1 MADGLSLA
9 VNIIAVVHLVG
20 EVAFSSYRYINEV
33 KGASKS
39 LKDFER
45 ELKSLKSIL
54 LKLRTFAEENPGIAE
69 SWCLTAPLEKC
80 RTDMARIKL
89 GLVPKKKKWGVQ
101 LLWCQWPF
109 KEKETLEFI
118 ERIERLKSLFD
129 LATGELQQWVILIR
143 SSLTFT
149 EFQVLA

>member
-9 VNIIAVVHLVG
+9 ANIIAVVHLVG

-33 KGASKS
+33 KGASES

-54 LKLRTFAEENPGIAE
+54 LKLRKFAEEYPVIAE
-69 SWCLTAPLEKC
+69 SWDLTAPLEKC
-80 RTDMARIKL
+80 GTDMARIKL
-89 GLVPKKKKWGVQ
+89 ALVPKKKKWGAQ

-109 KEKETLEFI
+109 KEKETLGFI

-129 LATGELQQWVILIR
+129 LAMSELQQWVIF
-143 SSLTFT
+143 SYFT
-149 EFQVLA
+149 EFQVSNLT